1 MWIIFGASE
10 PVGVASTDILL
21 AGRALTSNVPRDAN
35 IGGVFGEASGIE
47 GGLTFWGLLLM
58 SGRGFVRES
67 MSGKD
72 VTIGAVTRG
81 GNAVWM
87 RGEAMGAKLRDGDVD
102 VSVEGAKGDAGLEV
116 EVLAVDTA
124 GTGAEDFVV

>member
-1 MWIIFGASE
+1 MFGASE

-21 AGRALTSNVPRDAN
+21 AGRALTSDVPRDAN
-35 IGGVFGEASGIE
+35 IGGVLGEVSGME
-47 GGLTFWGLLLM
+47 SGLTFWGLLLM

-81 GNAVWM
+81 GDAV
-87 RGEAMGAKLRDGDVD
+87 
-102 VSVEGAKGDAGLEV
+102 
-116 EVLAVDTA
+116 
-124 GTGAEDFVV
+124 

>member
-1 MWIIFGASE
+1 MFGASE

-47 GGLTFWGLLLM
+47 GGLTFWALLLM
-58 SGRGFVRES
+58 SGRGFMRES
-67 MSGKD
+67 ISGKE
-72 VTIGAVTRG
+72 VTVGTATRG
-81 GNAVWM
+81 GDAVWM

-102 VSVEGAKGDAGLEV
+102 VSVGEAKGESRLEV
-116 EVLAVDTA
+116 VVLAVDNTL
-124 GTGAEDFVV
+124 TRAENI

>member
-1 MWIIFGASE
+1 MFGASE

-35 IGGVFGEASGIE
+35 IGGVFGEASCIE
-47 GGLTFWGLLLM
+47 GGLTFWAVLLM
-58 SGRGFVRES
+58 SGRGFARES
-67 MSGKD
+67 MSGKE
-72 VTIGAVTRG
+72 VTVGTATRG
-81 GNAVWM
+81 GDAVWM

-102 VSVEGAKGDAGLEV
+102 VSVGEAKGDARLEV

-124 GTGAEDFVV
+124 CTGAESFVV